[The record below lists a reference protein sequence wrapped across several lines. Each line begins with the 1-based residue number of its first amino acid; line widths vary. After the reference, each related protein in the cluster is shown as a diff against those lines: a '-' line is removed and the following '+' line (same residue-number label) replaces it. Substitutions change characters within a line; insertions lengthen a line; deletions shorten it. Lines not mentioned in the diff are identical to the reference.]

1 MKTLKQIFA
10 QRFVLVAFVCAA
22 AWLLAPAPAA
32 GQSSGPVINECNS
45 DSVPDPTSSNPNAYI
60 FEQSICVYGDTS
72 GLNSDYS
79 SYDMGCGD
87 FNDSLAKI
95 SVYDNGTL
103 SYSGPLVGGLGCSPY
118 ASYSFVPNLNDIYTF
133 DGVTYDAPDSEGGI
147 DVQAQVAVTWSILYP
162 GYKVTSIVYDTPGNN
177 GQSGFVTSTTDG
189 TRTSISDNFTQGT
202 STTFNDGFNFLG
214 LGGTANITFG
224 EAVTTGE
231 SSQVTD
237 TFSQGTSVGSASQ
250 TNPINHSQDMFL
262 VWLNPAVAMAQ
273 SGSSSVIYS
282 MGTQTA
288 PNGKPGP
295 VDTVT
300 IYPNQMQGSNGT
312 SNFDPSFLNHQ
323 YDAATGHRDLPGLA
337 SICANL
343 NTSEYNSNNCQ
354 PSDQCGCK
362 PSDFSTILA
371 QDPLLTYGPTDNP
384 LNADTSGSGTCGQ
397 LPSPPQSAR
406 CRYLPL
412 ADQYG
417 YPQTTSLQGPS
428 CQTCDMPINGGNF
441 SDQYLTAQE
450 YSEGNEYD
458 VSESWALNSPFTS
471 QGLLSSWGDG
481 TYWKWSNTESSG
493 KINGYANTMKYTIET
508 STVNCNETVGVFY
521 DTVYHTY
528 VFQDLG
534 DNGLCQ

>member
-10 QRFVLVAFVCAA
+10 HRLVLLALLCAA
-22 AWLLAPAPAA
+22 AWLLAPARAA
-32 GQSSGPVINECNS
+32 AQSSGPVINECNS
-45 DSVPDPTSSNPNAYI
+45 DSVPDPASSNPNAYI

-72 GLNSDYS
+72 GLNVNYS

-87 FNDSLAKI
+87 FQNSLAKI

-103 SYSGPLVGGLGCSPY
+103 SYSGPLVGGLGCSPF
-118 ASYSFVPNLNDIYTF
+118 ASYSFVPNLNDTYTL
-133 DGVTYDAPDSEGGI
+133 DGVTYDAPYSDGGI
-147 DVQAQVAVTWSILYP
+147 DVQAQVVVTWSILYP
-162 GYKVTSIVYDTPGNN
+162 GYKVTSIVYDTPGNK

-189 TRTSISDNFTQGT
+189 TRTSVSDNFTQGT
-202 STTFNDGFNFLG
+202 STTYSDGFNFLG
-214 LGGTANITFG
+214 IGGTANLTFG
-224 EAVTTGE
+224 EAVTTGQ

-237 TFSQGTSVGSASQ
+237 TFTNGTSVGNASQ
-250 TNPINHSQDMFL
+250 TNPINHGQDMFL
-262 VWLNPAVAMAQ
+262 VWMNPAVAMAQ

-282 MGTQTA
+282 MGTQNA

-300 IYPNQMQGSNGT
+300 VYANQMQGSNGN
-312 SNFDPSFLNHQ
+312 SNLQFFQLNPQ
-323 YDAATGHRDLPGLA
+323 YDAATGHLDLPGLA

-343 NTSEYNSNNCQ
+343 NTSEYNSKNCTQ
-354 PSDQCGCK
+354 SDQCGCK
-362 PSDFSTILA
+362 SSDFSTILG
-371 QDPLLTYGPTDNP
+371 QDPLLAYGPTDNP

-417 YPQTTSLQGPS
+417 YQQTATLQGPP
-428 CQTCDMPINGGNF
+428 CPTCNIPPNGGFF

-450 YSEGNEYD
+450 YSEGSEYD
-458 VSESWALNSPFTS
+458 VSESWALNSPLS
-471 QGLLSSWGDG
+471 NAGLLSSWGDG

-493 KINGYANTMKYTIET
+493 KINGYANTMNYTIET
-508 STVNCNETVGVFY
+508 DTVNCYETVGVFY
-521 DTVYHTY
+521 DTIYHTY
-528 VFQDLG
+528 VFQDLQ
-534 DNGLCQ
+534 DDGLCQ